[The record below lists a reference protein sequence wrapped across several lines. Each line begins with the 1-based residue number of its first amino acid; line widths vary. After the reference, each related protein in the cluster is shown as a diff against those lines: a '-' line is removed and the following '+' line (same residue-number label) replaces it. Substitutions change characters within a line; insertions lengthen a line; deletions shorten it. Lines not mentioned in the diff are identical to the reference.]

1 MSNNKNYPYIS
12 FSFAVEINGILSAG
26 FSEIS
31 GLTIETEI
39 EDILEGG
46 LNTFVHK
53 LPKRSKYGNVTLKKG
68 ITTSTDLYNWYMDIV
83 KGKIKQENMRII
95 QYDNMQ
101 NQNSI
106 RDWTFKKAFPVKWI
120 GPDLNATSNN
130 IAFESIEIAHSG
142 LLGI

>member
-1 MSNNKNYPYIS
+1 MLNNRNDPYTG
-12 FSFAVEINGILSAG
+12 FSFAVEIQGIISAG

-31 GLTIETEI
+31 GLTIETET

-46 LNTFVHK
+46 VNTFVRK

-68 ITTSTDLYNWYMDIV
+68 ITTSTDLYDWYMDIV
-83 KGKIKQENMRII
+83 KGNIKQEDMTII
-95 QYDNMQ
+95 QYDNIQ
-101 NQNSI
+101 NQNKI

-130 IAFESIEIAHSG
+130 IVFESIEIAHRG
-142 LLGI
+142 LLVI